1 MSSEVL
7 IVNGRLLD
15 PSLGIDGVRH
25 LAIRGGR
32 VAEVREQAFEAGRL
46 AAAQVIDARGQWV
59 MPGFIDLHVH
69 LREPGEEYKETVQT
83 GTGAARAGGFTAVAC
98 MPNTKPPNDSAAVTE
113 LILRKAQ
120 EGGATR
126 VYPIGTISKGLK
138 GEELSE
144 VGELVAAGCRGVSD
158 DGRPVS
164 KPTLMRRALEY
175 TRAFGIPVMAH
186 EEDLGLAGE
195 GVMHEGEWSTRLGL
209 RGIPGAAEEAM
220 IARDLSLLELTQG
233 KLHICHVSSAGSVRL
248 IREAKRRGLP
258 VTAEATPHHFTLTDR
273 AVVGYDT
280 RAKMNPPLRSE
291 ADRAAVVEAL
301 ADGTLDAIA
310 TDHAPHSPVEKEL
323 EFDVAANGII
333 GLETALP
340 LSLALVRT
348 GALPPLRLAELL
360 SSGPARI
367 LGVPGGTLAVGSV
380 ADATVVDPEAEW
392 TCDAA
397 RLVSKS
403 HNTPFDGW
411 KLVGKASITLL
422 EGGAPQARA
431 QL

>member
-1 MSSEVL
+1 
-7 IVNGRLLD
+7 
-15 PSLGIDGVRH
+15 
-25 LAIRGGR
+25 
-32 VAEVREQAFEAGRL
+32 
-46 AAAQVIDARGQWV
+46 
-59 MPGFIDLHVH
+59 
-69 LREPGEEYKETVQT
+69 
-83 GTGAARAGGFTAVAC
+83 
-98 MPNTKPPNDSAAVTE
+98 
-113 LILRKAQ
+113 
-120 EGGATR
+120 
-126 VYPIGTISKGLK
+126 
-138 GEELSE
+138 
-144 VGELVAAGCRGVSD
+144 
-158 DGRPVS
+158 
-164 KPTLMRRALEY
+164 
-175 TRAFGIPVMAH
+175 
-186 EEDLGLAGE
+186 
-195 GVMHEGEWSTRLGL
+195 
-209 RGIPGAAEEAM
+209 
-220 IARDLSLLELTQG
+220 
-233 KLHICHVSSAGSVRL
+233 
-248 IREAKRRGLP
+248 
-258 VTAEATPHHFTLTDR
+258 
-273 AVVGYDT
+273 VGYDT